1 MQNTITPLLQY
12 DMQKRDNFTIKISCK
27 ALIFCMV
34 EFSEYA
40 CLLKRH
46 YFTDIFSDN
55 IKFEINDGSVFNP
68 AKICLVV
75 GMKMAHQ

>member
-12 DMQKRDNFTIKISCK
+12 DMQKRGDYTIKISCK

-40 CLLKRH
+40 YL
-46 YFTDIFSDN
+46 IF
-55 IKFEINDGSVFNP
+55 KW
-68 AKICLVV
+68 
-75 GMKMAHQ
+75 